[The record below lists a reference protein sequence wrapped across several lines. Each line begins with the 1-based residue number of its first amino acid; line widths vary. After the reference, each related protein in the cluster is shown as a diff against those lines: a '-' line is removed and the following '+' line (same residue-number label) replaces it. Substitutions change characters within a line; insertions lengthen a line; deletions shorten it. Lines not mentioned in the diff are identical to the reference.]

1 LKTKTVKYDNI
12 DLFELPPDS
21 EIWRL
26 GSSISTCRV
35 ETSYTKELNKWHSLE
50 LALETYEK
58 WLSLGFKGA
67 PSSPCTVFHKINN
80 SGVALNYSQNK
91 YFAELSRG
99 GWQQVFKY
107 GSIAQHVRY
116 YDIKAAYYSAGL
128 NILPKKIRVYTK
140 GDKYFLAIM
149 KLDII
154 NPNLPPAFRRKL
166 VVCDYIDIDTYNLK
180 GEIIF
185 GVAWDK
191 SDIINL
197 QETWEN
203 IKKLGLNNKTVKKM
217 MQTYW
222 GRWGMTK
229 PVIRET
235 RRGGSVISQSQ
246 IKNNLKNAV
255 WSCLIIN
262 RVTRKVWRVVD
273 SKNVLLVL
281 TDAVLTTDKIETG
294 STAGS
299 WVKKLDLP
307 DGVIIK
313 APGVWSGLLDSN
325 KNVNEWEKHSGHKA
339 KEV

>member
-1 LKTKTVKYDNI
+1 
-12 DLFELPPDS
+12 
-21 EIWRL
+21 
-26 GSSISTCRV
+26 
-35 ETSYTKELNKWHSLE
+35 
-50 LALETYEK
+50 
-58 WLSLGFKGA
+58 
-67 PSSPCTVFHKINN
+67 
-80 SGVALNYSQNK
+80 
-91 YFAELSRG
+91 
-99 GWQQVFKY
+99 
-107 GSIAQHVRY
+107 
-116 YDIKAAYYSAGL
+116 
-128 NILPKKIRVYTK
+128 
-140 GDKYFLAIM
+140 
-149 KLDII
+149 
-154 NPNLPPAFRRKL
+154 
-166 VVCDYIDIDTYNLK
+166 
-180 GEIIF
+180 
-185 GVAWDK
+185 
-191 SDIINL
+191 
-197 QETWEN
+197 
-203 IKKLGLNNKTVKKM
+203 
-217 MQTYW
+217 
-222 GRWGMTK
+222 MTK